1 MPNPLAIDAHAH
13 ICTEE
18 TMKLLNKE
26 TPKVASALKEIA
38 KDVYEWTVAGV
49 PYRPLPLG
57 GFDIEQ
63 RLKDMKASDVDMQVL
78 SNTPQTFLYN
88 QDAGLTAAACIV
100 QNDQIAKHVRD
111 YPRSFYGIATLPMQ
125 APKAAAD
132 ELERAIS
139 KLGLKGMQIGS
150 NINGK
155 NLDEPEFEPVWQVA
169 NQHNA
174 FCMVHP
180 NNVAG
185 IDRMKNYYLNNL
197 IGNPLDTTI
206 AAACLVFGG
215 VIERYPNIRFYMVHG
230 GGFTPYQAG
239 RWQHGWHVRPEPQKH
254 LKKPPAETIR
264 TFYWDTILH
273 SKPQLEFL
281 VQEFGAAHVILGSD
295 YPYDMGTFECA
306 RQVKAL
312 SVRRDGQADHAQ
324 RPGAE
329 APGGREVMSPRRAL
343 PRSAIAALIKD
354 AMMAVGVPDAD
365 AAKVAELMLEADLT
379 GADAH
384 GVFRLPQ
391 YVRRIK
397 AGGVN
402 PRASIK
408 VEKTAPATAMVD
420 GDNGMG
426 HLVMQRAADTA
437 IALAKE
443 NGVAWVGARRSNHAG
458 AAGTYAAM
466 ALPHDMIGI
475 YSAVANANHMPA
487 WGAAESLLEHQPD
500 RDRGPGRRGAAG
512 GARHRHHGRLLRHGE
527 SLQAAGQADA
537 GGLDDR
543 RQGRQAD
550 HRFRAK
556 RRRPADADRRPQG
569 FAVWRWCWGCWPAC

>member
-1 MPNPLAIDAHAH
+1 MTLIGSSPTMPNPLAIDAHAH

-26 TPKVASALKEIA
+26 TPKVASALKEIS

-88 QDAGLTAAACIV
+88 QDAGLTTAACVV

-174 FCMVHP
+174 FCMIHP

-185 IDRMKNYYLNNL
+185 LDRMKKYYLNNL

-215 VIERYPNIRFYMVHG
+215 VMERHPKLNVLLVHG
-230 GGFTPYQAG
+230 GGFVPYQAG
-239 RWQHGWHVRPEPQKH
+239 RWVHGWKVRPEPQVH
-254 LKKPPAETIR
+254 LKQSPEPRIDR
-264 TFYWDTILH
+264 FYYDTILH
-273 SKPQLEFL
+273 AKAQLEFL
-281 VQEFGAAHVILGSD
+281 VDSVGPARVMLGSD
-295 YPYDMGTFECA
+295 YPYDMGTGECV

-312 SVRRDGQADHAQ
+312 SI
-324 RPGAE
+324 
-329 APGGREVMSPRRAL
+329 S
-343 PRSAIAALIKD
+343 
-354 AMMAVGVPDAD
+354 
-365 AAKVAELMLEADLT
+365 
-379 GADAH
+379 
-384 GVFRLPQ
+384 
-391 YVRRIK
+391 
-397 AGGVN
+397 
-402 PRASIK
+402 
-408 VEKTAPATAMVD
+408 
-420 GDNGMG
+420 
-426 HLVMQRAADTA
+426 AADKATV
-437 IALAKE
+437 L
-443 NGVAWVGARRSNHAG
+443 NGV
-458 AAGTYAAM
+458 TT
-466 ALPHDMIGI
+466 
-475 YSAVANANHMPA
+475 
-487 WGAAESLLEHQPD
+487 SLFKL
-500 RDRGPGRRGAAG
+500 
-512 GARHRHHGRLLRHGE
+512 
-527 SLQAAGQADA
+527 
-537 GGLDDR
+537 
-543 RQGRQAD
+543 
-550 HRFRAK
+550 
-556 RRRPADADRRPQG
+556 
-569 FAVWRWCWGCWPAC
+569 